1 MLIHREPLR
10 RNDAIFAVVILCAS
24 IALLFVPSRFHDTN
38 QPRTLQ
44 ARARILEVDNSA
56 IQTFGLVRQGE
67 QDAVVKILSGRFK
80 GQELPAVNTLLG
92 RMDIDKVFDPGDV
105 ALVGIDLDRKRDE
118 IVSVNLIDHYRI
130 HVELVLFGLFCLL
143 LVGYAGWT
151 GLKALVSFV
160 FTAVMIWK
168 ALLPLFLLGWN
179 PVVVSLAIV
188 TVLSGVIIFLVGGL
202 EKKGVVAFLG
212 ALSGIALTCVFSLT
226 FGTGFQIHGA
236 VKPFSETLLYSGF
249 AHLNLARIFLAGVF
263 LASSGAVM
271 DIAMDISASMK
282 EVHDR
287 HPSIELADLIKSG
300 FNVGRAVIGTMTTT
314 LLLAYSGGYMTML
327 MVFLA
332 QGTPMVN
339 VFNLNYVS
347 SEILHTLVGSFG
359 LVLVAPLTAVIGGLI
374 YSRTEPAEPSDDVEA
389 TAPRVSAAAAR
400 AGDANL
406 QERE

>member
-1 MLIHREPLR
+1 MLIHREPLK
-10 RNDAIFAVVILCAS
+10 RNDAVFAVVVLAAS
-24 IALLFVPSRFHDTN
+24 IVLLLIPSRFHDAGH
-38 QPRTLQ
+38 PRTLQ
-44 ARARILEVDNSA
+44 ARARILEVDNSG

-67 QDAVVKILSGRFK
+67 QDATVAILSGRFRGK
-80 GQELPAVNTLLG
+80 KLPAVNTLLG

-105 ALVGIDLDRKRDE
+105 ALVGIDLDRDKNE

-130 HVELVLFGLFCLL
+130 HLELILFGLFCLL

-151 GLKALVSFV
+151 GLKSLVSFV

-179 PVVVSLAIV
+179 PVLISLAIV

-202 EKKGVVAFLG
+202 ERKGLVAFLG

-226 FGTGFQIHGA
+226 FGAGFNIHGA

-249 AHLNLARIFLAGVF
+249 PHLNLARIFLAGVF

-282 EVHDR
+282 EVHDK
-287 HPSIELADLIKSG
+287 HPQIGVIDLIKSG

-339 VFNLNYVS
+339 VFNLNYVA

-359 LVLVAPLTAVIGGLI
+359 LVLVAPLTAVIGGFM
-374 YSRTEPAEPSDDVEA
+374 YSRTEPAESGQPPE
-389 TAPRVSAAAAR
+389 TAGRVSAVAAR
-400 AGDANL
+400 SGDSGSTP
-406 QERE
+406 Q